1 MAAMAVANYKRRAAQ
16 LELQTNNT
24 RQFFNFNE
32 QQQSTPPAD
41 FTSSSATDLAKDANH
56 PSGTKKW
63 SCDADGVTINT
74 KLFPSSTSW
83 LGKIPRNRHFLHCS
97 STWQI

>member
-16 LELQTNNT
+16 MELQRSN
-24 RQFFNFNE
+24 RHQSFNFNE
-32 QQQSTPPAD
+32 QQQSTPPAG
-41 FTSSSATDLAKDANH
+41 FTSTSATDFAKDANH

-74 KLFPSSTSW
+74 KWFPSSTSG
-83 LGKIPRNRHFLHCS
+83 LVLLQHQ
-97 STWQI
+97 STKRQTCT